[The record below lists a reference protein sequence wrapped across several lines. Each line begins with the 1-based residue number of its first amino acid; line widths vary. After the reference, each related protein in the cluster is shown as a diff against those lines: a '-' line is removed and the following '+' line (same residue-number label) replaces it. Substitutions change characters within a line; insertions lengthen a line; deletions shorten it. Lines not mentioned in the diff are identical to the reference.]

1 MFRIILSLLALIIF
15 SCDSLDPIELIEG
28 CTDDGQQSW
37 SANPGVEAC
46 NYDASADIDDES
58 CFYAEENFDCDGN
71 CIFAIDCDGECAGNA
86 LLDSCGICNGDG
98 SSCEVFI
105 QQTLNTTIDESSLEN
120 LETFEDNFE
129 SLIETQLN
137 LPSGSV
143 EVTNITIVSTNR
155 DDIQVEVDFTI
166 TLTEQELDETEFTSD
181 DQINQLWEEVED
193 ELVSQGIDFIYG
205 CTNDTACNYNVE
217 ATIDDSSCQQ
227 PEEFF
232 NCEGV
237 CISEIDCYGLCGGT
251 SVNDACG
258 ICDGTGYYDNCNVCD
273 DDASNDCAQDCNGLW
288 GGTAWESDCGCV
300 NADNSGDECN
310 DCAGNPNGDALI
322 DNCGTCDN
330 NILNDCVL
338 DCAGTWGGDA
348 YDQGCGC
355 GVYDQL
361 PTDGCDDS
369 CGSILVNDC
378 AGVCGGDSVLS
389 GCDNTCNSILVNDC
403 AGVCGGDSV
412 IGGCDETCG
421 SSLEF
426 DECGECNGPGPNNGY
441 DCNDNCIDSSICSS
455 VILSLE
461 VSETVATITYN
472 SNFDIDEFMFT
483 VSGINILNTNSGLDV
498 NQFSNITGAVLG
510 SNPFGGSALSS
521 GSGTLLT
528 IDFDGIVDG
537 GQLSI
542 NGIAISFLGQLLSAD
557 SSISNVV
564 PSCLND
570 DLDSICDYEDECIGY
585 YDCFGTCNG
594 SAYIDDC
601 EVCSEGDS
609 NHLANSDQDDCGLCF
624 GPGYTDSC
632 GTLCDEC
639 DISENSIYMTNSGEL
654 WYNISDDLYGF
665 QLDLYGIDITS
676 INGVDVSSSE
686 FEITYEN
693 GTSFSRILAYT
704 TSDNYISSGCG
715 TLLQI
720 TYSGEV
726 SDISNIIFGTAFGS
740 SMQVDQYTCP

>member
-1 MFRIILSLLALIIF
+1 MIRILFILTGLFIL
-15 SCDSLDPIELIEG
+15 SCDSLEPTALSEG

-86 LLDSCGICNGDG
+86 LLDDCGICNGDG
-98 SSCEVFI
+98 SSCEIYI

-166 TLTEQELDETEFTSD
+166 TLTEEELAETEFTSD

-193 ELVSQGIDFIYG
+193 ELVSQGVDFIYG
-205 CTNDTACNYNVE
+205 CTNDTACNYNIE
-217 ATIDDSSCQQ
+217 ATIDNSSCQQ

-232 NCEGV
+232 NCEGA
-237 CISEIDCYGLCGGT
+237 CISEIDCFGLCGGT

-258 ICDGTGYYDNCNVCD
+258 ICDGLGYYDNCNVCD
-273 DDASNDCAQDCNGLW
+273 DDASNDCNQDC
-288 GGTAWESDCGCV
+288 E
-300 NADNSGDECN
+300 
-310 DCAGNPNGDALI
+310 
-322 DNCGTCDN
+322 
-330 NILNDCVL
+330 
-338 DCAGTWGGDA
+338 GTWGGDA

-369 CGSILVNDC
+369 CGSTLVDDC
-378 AGVCGGDSVLS
+378 AGVCDGDSVLS

-455 VILSLE
+455 VTLSLE

-483 VSGINILNTNSGLDV
+483 VSGINILSTNSSLDV

-557 SSISNVV
+557 SSISNIV

-693 GTSFSRILAYT
+693 GTSFSRILGYT

-726 SDISNIIFGTAFGS
+726 SDISNIIVGTAFGS